1 MEKGRR
7 HEMSCPYLTQVTMS
21 FCAAYP
27 VKKLV
32 PTARVV
38 TESACD
44 GEAFSSCPVFRE
56 VLARRSNAAPQLQQA
71 SHEAESKGGGS

>member
-1 MEKGRR
+1 
-7 HEMSCPYLTQVTMS
+7 MSCPYLTQVTMS

-56 VLARRSNAAPQLQQA
+56 LLVRRNEAARPVEQA
-71 SHEAESKGGGS
+71 SHAAATEEGEGP